1 MRKQG
6 RADRDVSESQPPT
19 PVSRAVS
26 PAGAN
31 QPGQIEFKGSKPMY
45 SGDRGFQSPAAKPR
59 EFNKGSQGKY

>member
-1 MRKQG
+1 MKKQG

-19 PVSRAVS
+19 PISKSVS
-26 PAGAN
+26 PGGAN

-45 SGDRGFQSPAAKPR
+45 DGNRGFQSPSPKAR